1 MSRPPLFQRSPRL
14 IPPVPAPE
22 VQVPAPPARPTEPAV
37 SFSSVL
43 LMVLPALV
51 GALVVFFLSRG
62 RGGSPWISIGM
73 TVPMLAISAGLQV
86 VRMVGQRRA
95 FDRQMEERENRYHQ
109 VLDATTRQLQESAD
123 EQRRILCDL
132 DPDPKTCALR
142 VAERSPRLWERSPDD
157 QDFLAIRLGVGQLPA
172 AAKVKVPHPPGAEEP
187 DPLLVEALKIPERF
201 AAVEGV
207 PIRVPLCEVGVVGVV
222 GPRPSVLEAT
232 RGLLCHLSVHHSPD
246 EAKVAVIFDGDE
258 AGEWAWAR
266 WLPHVWASPKRRM
279 LAADPDGIDRL
290 ATELYENIQR
300 RKLQQG
306 RQNSGERAGFSPWLT
321 IVLSN
326 LRLVEK
332 EPLLPLLL
340 REGASL
346 GASVV
351 VLASR
356 KEELPKE
363 CRAII
368 QVEGSRGD
376 LILTSPSLAEHPFV
390 PDSVSLQGA
399 EALARS
405 LAPIRLNEFTTS
417 AELPAKVTL
426 LDLLGIRRVDEV
438 DLVGGWREAE
448 PFRSLAVPI
457 GLGAGSEP
465 LVLDLH
471 ERGHGPH
478 GLVAGATGSGKS
490 ELLQTL
496 VAALVCRFH
505 PHDLALVL
513 VDYKGGGMANAFHGL
528 PHLVGAITNL
538 GGNLTRRALAALKA
552 ELRRRQR
559 LLGEAGVNH
568 VDAYM
573 KLRRRGQ
580 ALEPLPHLL
589 IIVDEF
595 AELKSDQPDF
605 MRELI
610 SAVRVGRSLG
620 VHLILATQKPA
631 GVVDEQ
637 IWSNARFRIC
647 LRVER
652 PEDSQEVLKT
662 PEAAF
667 LTDAGRA
674 YLQVGNNERFEL
686 FQAGWGGAAYQPDA
700 RAGPHRSEIAE
711 VGLDGVRYPLGPGP
725 AVAATVDGQ
734 PQLTVLLEQ
743 IKASAERAQIAALAG
758 PWLPPLPE
766 RVPLVQILPAGEGFG
781 ADGVWAPPSEWME
794 AVVGLLDDPEHQAQ
808 VPLQLDLSK
817 EGHLAVYGAPGTGK
831 TTFLQ
836 TLTMGLA
843 SRYSPADCHIYL
855 VDGGGRSLVGL
866 QGLPHVGGVV
876 LGDEQERVQRLMRML
891 MQMLEE
897 RKVLLGEAGVNTLE
911 AYRQVGPATLPGIVV
926 VVDSYATFVQSN
938 PDVEDTFAQI
948 AREGGSLGLHLVLAA
963 NTPEQIRSKVA
974 GNITLAVALQMADR
988 GDYSAAVG
996 RTGGL
1001 EPMPVPGRGLVR
1013 AAPPLEFQTALP
1025 APGESEWKRA
1035 EAIKTT
1041 GQRMQEAWQGPLPRP
1056 VRTLPEVVSLEDVDS
1071 QGVAATG
1078 LPAAPVGLDVESLD
1092 PFAIPLAEG
1101 PHFLITGPAESGKTT
1116 LLQTWGLSM
1125 AQRWSPEQLML
1136 FLVDMGAGGLTAL
1149 RRLPHVKAYVSD
1161 ATSAEA
1167 MIEQL
1172 TQTIQ
1177 ERRAFIEEARQEGRE
1192 PPGATEFLERFPVV
1206 VILLDDVDSFREMAP
1221 AGVRD
1226 RLEQLVRRDR
1236 GLGIHLVVAGLSSVI
1251 SQLSY
1256 EGLVKA
1262 LKEAQTGVA
1271 LGSSEHSDLQFF
1283 TIRIPGESGRLLP
1296 PGMGF
1301 YARRG
1306 RWRRIKVATPRAGGF
1321 RVVDQVERIAAR
1333 WSPGVVEVES

>member
-14 IPPVPAPE
+14 IPRVPAPE
-22 VQVPAPPARPTEPAV
+22 IQVPAPPTRPMEPAF

-51 GALVVFFLSRG
+51 GALVIFFISRG
-62 RGGSPWISIGM
+62 RGGSTWMSIGM
-73 TVPMLAISAGLQV
+73 SVPMLAVSAGVQV
-86 VRMVGQRRA
+86 ARMVGQRRA
-95 FDRQMEERENRYHQ
+95 YDRQMEERENRYHQ
-109 VLDATTRQLQESAD
+109 VLDATTRQLQENAD

-132 DPDPKTCALR
+132 DPDPTTCAQR
-142 VAERSPRLWERSPDD
+142 VAERSPRLWERSPEDH
-157 QDFLAIRLGVGQLPA
+157 DFLAIRLGVGPVA
-172 AAKVKVPHPPGAEEP
+172 ASAKVKAPQPPGAEEP
-187 DPLLVEALKIPERF
+187 DPLLVEALQIPERF
-201 AAVEGV
+201 AVVDGV
-207 PIRVPLCEVGVVGVV
+207 PVQVPLREVGVVGVV
-222 GPRPSVLEAT
+222 GPRASVLEAT
-232 RGLLCHLSVHHSPD
+232 RGLLCHLAVHHSPD
-246 EAKVAVIFDGDE
+246 EAKVAVIFDDSE
-258 AGEWAWAR
+258 VGEWAWAR
-266 WLPHVWASPKRRM
+266 WLPHVWASPKSRM
-279 LAADPDGIDRL
+279 LAADPNGIDRL
-290 ATELYENIQR
+290 ATELYEMIQR
-300 RKLQQG
+300 RRLQQM
-306 RQNSGERAGFSPWLT
+306 RQNSGEGLSFSPSLT

-326 LRLVEK
+326 LWLVEK

-346 GASVV
+346 GATLV

-363 CRAII
+363 CKAII
-368 QVEGSRGD
+368 QVDGSKGD
-376 LILTSPSLAEHPFV
+376 LILTSPSLAEQPFV

-399 EALARS
+399 EDLARS
-405 LAPIRLNEFTTS
+405 LAPVRLNEFTTS
-417 AELPAKVTL
+417 AEIPGKVTL
-426 LDLLGIRRVDEV
+426 LDLLGIRRVEEV
-438 DLVGGWREAE
+438 DLVGGWREVE
-448 PFRSLAVPI
+448 PFRSLAVPL
-457 GLGAGSEP
+457 GLGAGREP
-465 LVLDLH
+465 LLLDLH

-496 VAALVCRFH
+496 VAALAYRFH

-513 VDYKGGGMANAFHGL
+513 VDYKGGGMANAFLGL
-528 PHLVGAITNL
+528 PHLVGTITNL

-580 ALEPLPHLL
+580 ELEPLPHLL

-652 PEDSQEVLKT
+652 PEDSQEVLKS

-667 LTDAGRA
+667 LTEAGRA

-686 FQAGWGGAAYQPDA
+686 FQAGWGGALYQPEA
-700 RAGPHRSEIAE
+700 STGSHRFEITE
-711 VGLDGVRYPLGPGP
+711 VGLDGVRYPLGPQP
-725 AVAATVDGQ
+725 EVAAAVDGQ
-734 PQLTVLLEQ
+734 PQLTVLLNQ
-743 IKASAERAQIAALAG
+743 IKESAQKAGIPALAG

-766 RVPLVQILPAGEGFG
+766 TVQLRQIMPSGEGFG
-781 ADGVWAPPSEWME
+781 VDGGWAPPSEWME
-794 AVVGLLDDPEHQAQ
+794 AVVGLLDAPEHQAQ
-808 VPLQLDLSK
+808 VPLRLDLGK
-817 EGHLAVYGAPGTGK
+817 EGHLAVYGAPGSGK

-836 TLTMGLA
+836 TLVTGLA
-843 SRYSPADCHIYL
+843 FRYSPSDCHIYL

-876 LGDEQERVQRLMRML
+876 LGDEQERVQRLTRML
-891 MQMLEE
+891 MQILEE

-911 AYRQVGPATLPGIVV
+911 AYRQVGTAPLPGIVV

-938 PDVEDTFAQI
+938 PDVEDAFAQI
-948 AREGGSLGLHLVLAA
+948 AREGGGLGLHLVLAA
-963 NTPEQIRSKVA
+963 NTPGQIRSKVA
-974 GNITLAVALQMADR
+974 GNISMAVALQMADR
-988 GDYSAAVG
+988 GDYSSAVG

-1001 EPMPVPGRGLVR
+1001 EPMPVPGRGLVK

-1025 APGESEWKRA
+1025 APGESEWERA
-1035 EAIKTT
+1035 EAIKAI
-1041 GQRMQEAWQGPLPRP
+1041 GQRMQEAWSGSLPRP
-1056 VRTLPEVVSLEDVDS
+1056 VRTLPEEVALEDVDPP
-1071 QGVAATG
+1071 APAEEG
-1078 LPAAPVGLDVESLD
+1078 LPVAPVALDVESLD
-1092 PFAIPLAEG
+1092 PFVIPLTEG
-1101 PHFLITGPAESGKTT
+1101 PNFLITGPAESGKTT

-1125 AQRWSPEQLML
+1125 AQRRSPEQLQL
-1136 FLVDMGAGGLTAL
+1136 FLVDMGGGGLTTL
-1149 RRLPHVKAYVSD
+1149 RRLPHVKAHVTD

-1167 MIEQL
+1167 MAEQL
-1172 TQTIQ
+1172 TCTIQ
-1177 ERRAFIEEARQEGRE
+1177 ERRAFVEAARQEGRE
-1192 PPGATEFLERFPVV
+1192 PPGATELLERFPAV
-1206 VILLDDVDSFREMAP
+1206 VILLDDVDSFRDMAP
-1221 AGVRD
+1221 AVLRD

-1251 SQLSY
+1251 NQLSY

-1262 LKEAQTGVA
+1262 LKEGQTGIV
-1271 LGSSEHSDLQFF
+1271 LGSSDHSDLQFF
-1283 TIRIPGESGRLLP
+1283 NIRIPGESGRLLS

-1306 RWRRIKVATPRAGGF
+1306 RWRRIKVATPRAGGL
-1321 RVVDQVERIAAR
+1321 RVVDRIGRIAAR
-1333 WSPGVVEVES
+1333 WIPGTVEVE